1 MIRKKIYIID
11 DDRDMREGLEA
22 YLSATFDVRCF
33 ESGKHFLQTM
43 KDIAKPD
50 CILLDLRMP
59 DCDGFALQSAL
70 NKAGYLAPVV
80 FMSGDADKADV
91 ISAWREGAVDFV
103 LKPFSA
109 AEIKSC
115 IDKLLQ
121 QQSPPRKTHGE
132 EALTKTPL
140 PITRREAEVLLLIGQ
155 GLRQHEV
162 AEKLNISLRSVKMY
176 RGFLK
181 DKLNLNSVVE
191 IARFYDQHKQ
201 AVESRTG
208 TGAAE

>member
-1 MIRKKIYIID
+1 M
-11 DDRDMREGLEA
+11 
-22 YLSATFDVRCF
+22 
-33 ESGKHFLQTM
+33 
-43 KDIAKPD
+43 
-50 CILLDLRMP
+50 
-59 DCDGFALQSAL
+59 
-70 NKAGYLAPVV
+70 
-80 FMSGDADKADV
+80 
-91 ISAWREGAVDFV
+91 
-103 LKPFSA
+103 
-109 AEIKSC
+109 
-115 IDKLLQ
+115 LLQ
-121 QQSPPRKTHGE
+121 QSAPRKTHGE
-132 EALTKTPL
+132 EAPTKTPL